1 MKRLFFILIC
11 SVFGI
16 MAQAQPQSGTWSIIP
31 HVGVSLSKLPG
42 DYILLNKAS
51 QENGVKSTF
60 GSGFTGGVEVMYQN
74 SDQLALSAALNYT
87 QAGCAYKD
95 GDMGDDGKTGAIFHD
110 AKYRL
115 NYLDLPLMAHYYVAK
130 GVALKAGLQLSYFLN
145 GDFGYEEQGYTIE
158 KDGSRKYG
166 ENKVMEGKLYKDAF
180 NQLLFSIPIG
190 VSYEYE
196 NIVLDARYNVGL
208 SKIHSRVL
216 SSDKMQVITLTVGY
230 KFDI

>member
-42 DYILLNKAS
+42 DYILLNEAS

-60 GSGFTGGVEVMYQN
+60 GSGLTGGVEVMYQN

-95 GDMGDDGKTGAIFHD
+95 GDMGDDGKT
-110 AKYRL
+110 
-115 NYLDLPLMAHYYVAK
+115 
-130 GVALKAGLQLSYFLN
+130 
-145 GDFGYEEQGYTIE
+145 E
-158 KDGSRKYG
+158 
-166 ENKVMEGKLYKDAF
+166 
-180 NQLLFSIPIG
+180 LFST
-190 VSYEYE
+190 
-196 NIVLDARYNVGL
+196 
-208 SKIHSRVL
+208 
-216 SSDKMQVITLTVGY
+216 MQNTALITL
-230 KFDI
+230 ICL